1 MAKLTVSNLAK
12 SFGATP
18 VLRDVDLA
26 VESGEIV
33 CLLGPSGCGKTTL
46 LRIVAGL
53 EQADQGQLL
62 LDGADLT
69 RIPVHKRGFGLMF
82 QEFALFPDKSVGEN
96 VAFGLHMQGVD
107 RRAVQQRVQ
116 ESLALVDLAG
126 YESRSVFA
134 LSGGERQRVALARS
148 LAPRPRLLM
157 LDEPLGSL
165 DRSLRE
171 GLMLELRRILKE
183 VGVTALYVTHDQQEA
198 FALADRVAVMNQGR
212 LEQVAP
218 PEQVYARPATLF
230 VARFLGLNN
239 LLPVHRM
246 EGNRIETPLGSFQL
260 SAGHDQNRKQIESE
274 SRERPS
280 QKNPPLSA
288 PSASHPFLL
297 IRPECDSASLGQE
310 GESGQ
315 IAGEVRGVSFRGSDY
330 RLALTAQGGDG
341 KAYALS
347 FTIPTRHR
355 GRLHL
360 PTIGQQI
367 RLGVDSSQLVVLRD
381 P

>member
-12 SFGATP
+12 SFGATS

-62 LDGADLT
+62 LDGEDLT
-69 RIPVHKRGFGLMF
+69 RIPVHRRGFGLMF

-96 VAFGLHMQGVD
+96 VAFGLRMQGVD
-107 RRAVQQRVQ
+107 HRTIRQRVG

-126 YESRSVFA
+126 YESRAVFD

-148 LAPRPRLLM
+148 LAPRPRLIM

-183 VGVTALYVTHDQQEA
+183 VGVTALHVTHDQQEA
-198 FALADRVAVMNQGR
+198 FAVADRVAVMNLGR

-218 PEQVYARPATLF
+218 PEQVYARPATPF
-230 VARFLGLNN
+230 VARFLGLHN
-239 LLPVHRM
+239 LVPIHQMTDSGRA
-246 EGNRIETPLGSFQL
+246 ETPLGSFRL
-260 SAGHDQNRKQIESE
+260 SAGHDQNQAQIEGDRLSA
-274 SRERPS
+274 
-280 QKNPPLSA
+280 KNPPFSA
-288 PSASHPFLL
+288 PSGSHLLL
-297 IRPECDSASLGQE
+297 IRPECDRANLERAGD
-310 GESGQ
+310 GGQ
-315 IAGEVRGVSFRGSDY
+315 IAGLVSGVSFRGSDY
-330 RLALTAQGGDG
+330 RLSLTARGADG
-341 KAYALS
+341 QPYALS

-360 PTIGQQI
+360 PKVGESI
-367 RLGVDSSQLVVLRD
+367 RIGVDSSQLVRLGA
-381 P
+381 